1 MLLNFNLMRT
11 KEISGQHIHR
21 SHTHTH
27 ISRAVAN
34 IKQRVNSQK
43 QHFFFYFRHIFL
55 LCGRHWRKFT
65 VFVWFVVCCLWIV
78 CRVYVRHRHSLL
90 FVERHTACHTPPIST
105 FVYGRLNLI
114 AYNRADEQTNVK
126 EEIRTPRRSVH
137 RANVSSG
144 MWLYNVSDARSL

>member
-27 ISRAVAN
+27 FSCSGKHQATSELTKAAL
-34 IKQRVNSQK
+34 
-43 QHFFFYFRHIFL
+43 FFL
-55 LCGRHWRKFT
+55 LSTYFSALWPTFEKIYGFRL
-65 VFVWFVVCCLWIV
+65 VCCV
-78 CRVYVRHRHSLL
+78 L
-90 FVERHTACHTPPIST
+90 FVNRVSCVRPTSTFLTLCWVRHTACHTPPIST